1 MRQLEIL
8 HRTTYRFPAT
18 VRLGPHRLLLRPR
31 EGADLRIELSR
42 LETTPKATLRWLRD
56 EYDNA
61 VAIASFES
69 NASQLD
75 ISSTVIVQQYNVAPL
90 DFLVAESAVNY
101 PFTYDA
107 DAALM
112 LQPYLARPS
121 SHDEAAISAWL
132 AKWWRRGEAIQT
144 YALLDRL
151 CTGIN
156 KTLTYQVRE
165 QPGVQSAAQ
174 TVQRGIGSCRDFA
187 TLLMEVARHLGLAA
201 RFVSG
206 YLNSPPAAGSSGST
220 HAWAEVYI
228 PGAGWKGF
236 DPTIG
241 EVAGSKNIA
250 VAVARVADAVS
261 PVTGTYFGPKGAEL
275 EVGVWVKEL
284 PQKSAA
290 GV

>member
-1 MRQLEIL
+1 M
-8 HRTTYRFPAT
+8 

-42 LETTPKATLRWLRD
+42 LDTTPKATLRWLRD

-101 PFTYDA
+101 PFVYDA

-121 SHDEAAISAWL
+121 SSDEAAISAWL
-132 AKWWRRGEAIQT
+132 GKWWRRGEAIQT

-151 CTGIN
+151 CRGIN

-174 TVQRGIGSCRDFA
+174 TVQRGVGSCRDFA
-187 TLLMEVARHLGLAA
+187 TLLMETARHLGLAA

-206 YLNSPPAAGSSGST
+206 YLNSPPADGSSGST
-220 HAWAEVYI
+220 HAWTEVYI

-275 EVGVWVKEL
+275 VVGVWVKEL
-284 PQKSAA
+284 PMKGAA
-290 GV
+290 DV